1 MGFHCLSPTNRR
13 TLLVMS
19 LTAILC
25 LLTAKLFGLIGLAPV
40 GPNSDRDRREVKT
53 VPLWSFDTN
62 LFNFGDNKENDQ
74 SDGLLRPQP
83 VVAGSRCG
91 LPALS
96 PIGVRK
102 EFLEKL
108 PLILPDDYSKPME
121 VILEEDWVCDL
132 QEFLSKV
139 DPERRLVNMI
149 AANSN
154 FTDPLLNWLISSHL
168 RLEEPMIDV
177 IVISL
182 DSPLHELLID
192 RGIPSL
198 LITPSSVMFTEDF
211 PEVYHKHNGFYQAR
225 MMVMRLINH
234 WGYNTAN
241 YDTDAIILQ
250 NPQSIYDA
258 DEYADFDI
266 IAGFAISF
274 PPALHKKW
282 GATLC
287 NGAWMVRSNHRTGKN
302 ITMMSL
308 YNTCTRTHVHK
319 HACIHTHTHTHT
331 QSNNS
336 LSLRIIVTL
345 RYSVPSNPYT
355 HTHRAIL
362 GTRSPN
368 SQCRL

>member
-1 MGFHCLSPTNRR
+1 MNVSRFLCLTPANRR
-13 TLLVMS
+13 MLLVIS
-19 LTAILC
+19 LTGILC
-25 LLTAKLFGLIGLAPV
+25 VVAANLFGLIGQSPIN
-40 GPNSDRDRREVKT
+40 PSSDRDRREVKA

-62 LFNFGDNKENDQ
+62 FFNFGDNKENEQSDELDQ
-74 SDGLLRPQP
+74 SQATG
-83 VVAGSRCG
+83 AGSRCG
-91 LPALS
+91 HPALS

-139 DPERRLVNMI
+139 DPEKRLVNMI

-168 RLEEPMIDV
+168 RLEEPMIDM

-182 DSPLHELLID
+182 DSPLHELLIG

-198 LITPSSVMFTEDF
+198 LITPGSVMFTEDF

-241 YDTDAIILQ
+241 YDTDAIIMKNL
-250 NPQSIYDA
+250 QSIYEA

-274 PPALHKKW
+274 PPALHKIW

-287 NGAWMVRSNHRTGKN
+287 NGAWMVRSNHRTGN
-302 ITMMSL
+302 ILLMMSL
-308 YNTCTRTHVHK
+308 
-319 HACIHTHTHTHT
+319 
-331 QSNNS
+331 
-336 LSLRIIVTL
+336 
-345 RYSVPSNPYT
+345 
-355 HTHRAIL
+355 
-362 GTRSPN
+362 
-368 SQCRL
+368 